1 MGKRYQVTLDDEVAR
16 DFEERAKKFNSS
28 AAIEIRR
35 FLTERHHHLREQEK
49 ALEVAEKIMVRHDE
63 LFRRLAR

>member
-1 MGKRYQVTLDDEVAR
+1 MSKRIQVTLDDEVAR
-16 DFEERAKKFNSS
+16 EFEERAKKFNSS

-35 FLTERHHHLREQEK
+35 FLTERYNNLREQEE
-49 ALEVAEKIMVRHDE
+49 ALKVAEGIMVRHDD

>member
-1 MGKRYQVTLDDEVAR
+1 MSKRYQVTLDDDVAR
-16 DFEERAKKFNSS
+16 EFEDVAKKFNSS

-35 FLTERHHHLREQEK
+35 FLTERYHGLREQEEGLK
-49 ALEVAEKIMVRHDE
+49 IAKRIMVRHED